1 MTKCTNIY
9 PSSLGLCHTYVFYD
23 QFMNKTHVEGVQNIC
38 SFPYCYPFKL
48 KIVVKRQMIIIYE
61 KYSTS
66 SNWYFS
72 MTFTDFPRQNVF
84 FQANITFHD
93 FSRQGWNSMTFQ
105 GLCMWTMFNTS
116 WYTYFMVYWFN
127 ILCEISKGTFWNF
140 TQNIT
145 PQSMHFT
152 SFYFCVW
159 FTISSNWRGSSILLE
174 YQIIRNH
181 DMKGPC

>member
-9 PSSLGLCHTYVFYD
+9 PSYLGLCHTYVFYD

-84 FQANITFHD
+84 FQANIT
-93 FSRQGWNSMTFQ
+93 SMTFQ
-105 GLCMWTMFNTS
+105 CKVEIPWLFKACACEPCLTPRDIH
-116 WYTYFMVYWFN
+116 
-127 ILCEISKGTFWNF
+127 ILWCIGSIFCVKFQRAPFEISHKTLHRKVCISLAFIF
-140 TQNIT
+140 VCDLRYLRIDAVPRYCSNI
-145 PQSMHFT
+145 
-152 SFYFCVW
+152 
-159 FTISSNWRGSSILLE
+159 
-174 YQIIRNH
+174 
-181 DMKGPC
+181 K